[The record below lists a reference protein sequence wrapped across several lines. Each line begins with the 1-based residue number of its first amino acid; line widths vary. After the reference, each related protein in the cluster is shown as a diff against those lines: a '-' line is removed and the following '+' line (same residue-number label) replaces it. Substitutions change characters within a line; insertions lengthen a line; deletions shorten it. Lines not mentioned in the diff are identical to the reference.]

1 MNYANIGQQEAIL
14 EFVNAIENGPEIDE
28 IKRYYNVTSI
38 TDINGLDKDIKAEK
52 RNINGAFA
60 VEDPGP
66 LMLEKT
72 TMTLRKQTR
81 DFEIQTDKVPEPS
94 PKIVYKEVEKIIKVP

>member
-1 MNYANIGQQEAIL
+1 
-14 EFVNAIENGPEIDE
+14 
-28 IKRYYNVTSI
+28 
-38 TDINGLDKDIKAEK
+38 LDKDIKAEK

-72 TMTLRKQTR
+72 TMTLRK
-81 DFEIQTDKVPEPS
+81 
-94 PKIVYKEVEKIIKVP
+94 